1 MVKKTEVSNNT
12 FHDLIEKG
20 LNGVVP
26 PVKGDYKNIFTKSQN
41 LTTIWSGNSEDLKIF
56 KELFSV
62 KPRSGY
68 GNGEVSL
75 FWLFNYKDP
84 TKARTNPR
92 ATIGSKQPGVEA
104 DLTIDGKNVEVKSYT
119 GSKNS
124 LIKLGM
130 WTGVDN
136 GDVQKM
142 LETLFA
148 VDKLIN
154 KSEAASVRAFDF
166 NDIKR
171 AADNLCIVR
180 QSFAELDPK
189 DREKMGKFSFFKEI
203 SSSIK
208 DFDEDLK
215 KKNLRECF
223 TQKGRRVGGV
233 VIAASLMKYLITEF
247 FKRKPGPNGYVVN
260 LPGTGGSYSDGRGFE
275 ITEVDGKNLTVT
287 NVAKDKAFNTSDLNL
302 FLNFD
307 KLFK

>member
-1 MVKKTEVSNNT
+1 MVKKTQVSNST
-12 FHDLIEKG
+12 FHDLIEKKLG
-20 LNGVVP
+20 SIVP
-26 PVKGDYKNIFTKSQN
+26 SVIGEYKNVFTKTQDFKN
-41 LTTIWSGNSEDLKIF
+41 IWSGNSEDLKIF

-92 ATIGSKQPGVEA
+92 ATLGSKQPGVEA
-104 DLTIDGKNVEVKSYT
+104 DLTIDNANIEVKSYT

-130 WTGVDN
+130 WTGVDG

-148 VDKLIN
+148 VDRLIN
-154 KSEAASVRAFDF
+154 KTAAKSIRAFNF
-166 NDIKR
+166 EDIKR
-171 AADNLCIVR
+171 ASDNLCIVR
-180 QSFAELDPK
+180 QSFAELAPK
-189 DREKMGKFSFFKEI
+189 DKEKMSKFAFFSEI
-203 SSSIK
+203 SSSIRE
-208 DFDEDLK
+208 FDEDLK
-215 KKNLRECF
+215 KKDLRECF
-223 TQKGRRVGGV
+223 TQKGRRVGGI

-260 LPGTGGSYSDGRGFE
+260 LPGSGGSYDDKRGFE
-275 ITEVDGKNLTVT
+275 ITKVDGE
-287 NVAKDKAFNTSDLNL
+287 
-302 FLNFD
+302 
-307 KLFK
+307 